1 MGVLSFHALFLSFMI
16 YSNLSLTSLAILHPI
31 DFLALQSIRKSLEDM
46 PGSDFFS
53 TWDFTADPCE
63 FSGVYCDSDKVISL
77 NLGDP
82 RAGAPGLSGRLH
94 PSIGKLS
101 GLVEF
106 SVVPGRIMGA
116 LPETL
121 SQLKNLKFL
130 AISKN
135 FISGHIPPSL
145 AEIRGLRTLDLSYN
159 QLSGEIPRSLGS
171 LNSLSNI
178 ILCHNHISGSVPQF
192 YSQSLTHFDVK
203 HNNLSGAVA
212 PFALPPSVQF
222 LSLSSNRFTGSVD
235 RLLARTTQLSYLDLS
250 MNQFTGS
257 IPGSLFTFP
266 MTNLQLQRNF
276 FTGPIRPLDQVRIS
290 TVDLSY
296 NRLSGQI
303 SPMLST
309 VQNLYLNNNK
319 FSGQVPGRFV
329 DSLLTANTQVLY
341 LQHNYLTGIQINPTA
356 AIPSS
361 SSLCLQYNCMVP
373 PVQTTC
379 PIQAGTQ
386 RTRPTNQCR
395 EWRG

>member
-1 MGVLSFHALFLSFMI
+1 MRNLTVYALFLSVLI
-16 YSNLSLTSLAILHPI
+16 YSNLCLTPLAILNPI

-46 PGSDFFS
+46 PGSSFFS
-53 TWDFTADPCE
+53 TWDFTSDPCE
-63 FSGVYCDSDKVISL
+63 FSGVYCDSDKVIAL

-121 SQLKNLKFL
+121 SQLNNLKFL

-135 FISGHIPPSL
+135 FFSGQIPPSL

-159 QLSGEIPRSLGS
+159 QLNGEIPRSLGS
-171 LNSLSNI
+171 LISLSNV
-178 ILCHNHISGSVPQF
+178 ILCHNHLSGSIPQF
-192 YSQSLTHFDVK
+192 FSQSLSHFDVK
-203 HNNLSGAVA
+203 HNNMSGVIS
-212 PFALPPSVQF
+212 PSALPPSVQF
-222 LSLSSNRFTGSVD
+222 LSLSSNRFSGSVD
-235 RLLARTTQLSYLDLS
+235 RLLTRLNQLSYLDLS
-250 MNQFTGS
+250 MNQFTGG

-266 MTNLQLQRNF
+266 ISNLQLQRNF
-276 FTGPIRPLDQVRIS
+276 FTGHIRPLDQVTIS

-329 DSLLTANTQVLY
+329 DSLLTASSRVLY

-361 SSLCLQYNCMVP
+361 SSLCLMYNCMVP

-379 PIQAGTQ
+379 PLQAGTQ
-386 RTRPTNQCR
+386 RTRPTNQCM